1 MQHIRSSTNSP
12 FLWLHRLIDAATPT
26 VVILLLSLQ
35 SQPKVHDRYI
45 VAGLLAGLFLTFI
58 AQVNGNYTDW
68 RGRALLAS
76 LNKITIAWLLSWLG
90 LVAIAFMT
98 KISGSFS
105 RELWL
110 LWALVTPLVLITY
123 RILIR
128 LTLGLLR
135 KGGMG
140 RRRVLIIGAG
150 VLGQRLATTFNHNPW
165 MGFEV
170 AGYLDDAE
178 DKQGKSFNGSPVI
191 GRIADL
197 DELSTPF
204 EEVYICLPTYAEGL
218 IKQLFN
224 QLADTSYIVKYVP
237 DLFSFNLLH
246 SHVEI
251 YQGLPIIGVYDTP
264 LSSRSAQLLK
274 RLEDLSLS
282 AIALALFSPVM
293 LIIALAIKLSSPGPV
308 LFKQTRHGLSG
319 REIQVYKFRSMTT
332 CDNGGNIVQASKN
345 DQRITTVGRFIRRTS
360 LDELPQLLNVLKGE
374 MSMVGPRPHAKAH
387 NEQYRQKIPAYM
399 LRHLAKPGITGY
411 AQVLGYRGETDK
423 LEKMQKRVDADLFY
437 ISNWTLW
444 FDIKILF
451 QTVFV
456 GFINKNA
463 Y

>member
-1 MQHIRSSTNSP
+1 MQQIISSTNSL
-12 FLWLHRLIDAATPT
+12 FLWLHRLIDAATPAA
-26 VVILLLSLQ
+26 VIILLALQ
-35 SQPKVHDRYI
+35 SQPKVQDRYI
-45 VAGLLAGLFLTFI
+45 VAGLLAGFFLTFI
-58 AQVNGNYTDW
+58 AQVNGTYTDW
-68 RGRALLAS
+68 RGRSLLAS
-76 LNKITIAWLLSWLG
+76 LRKITTAWLLSWLG
-90 LVAIAFMT
+90 LVAIAFVM
-98 KISGSFS
+98 KISGNFS

-110 LWALVTPLVLITY
+110 LWAVITPAILISY
-123 RILIR
+123 RMLLRIL
-128 LTLGLLR
+128 LGLLR
-135 KGGMG
+135 KGGVG

-150 VLGQRLATTFNHNPW
+150 VLGQRLATTFNHNLW

-170 AGYLDDAE
+170 AGYLDDAD
-178 DKQGKSFNGSPVI
+178 DKQGKLFNGSPVI

-197 DELSTPF
+197 AELSTPF
-204 EEVYICLPTYAEGL
+204 EEVYICLPKYAEGL

-251 YQGLPIIGVYDTP
+251 YQGLPIVGVYDTP

-293 LIIALAIKLSSPGPV
+293 LITALAVKLTSPGPV
-308 LFKQTRHGLSG
+308 VFKQTRHGLSG
-319 REIQVYKFRSMTT
+319 REIQVYKFRSMTN
-332 CDNGGNIVQASKN
+332 CDNGDKVVQAAKN

-387 NEQYRQKIPAYM
+387 NEQYRQQIPAYM

-411 AQVLGYRGETDK
+411 AQVLGYRGETDT

-437 ISNWTLW
+437 VSNWSIW
-444 FDIKILF
+444 FDIKILI

-456 GFINKNA
+456 GFIHKNA